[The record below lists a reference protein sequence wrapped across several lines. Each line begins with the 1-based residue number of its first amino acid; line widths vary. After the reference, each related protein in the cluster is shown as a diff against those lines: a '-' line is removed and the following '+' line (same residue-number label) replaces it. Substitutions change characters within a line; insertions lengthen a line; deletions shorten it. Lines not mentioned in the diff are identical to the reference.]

1 MTGAIV
7 ILALGLAS
15 PVLAA
20 VAPLRHALE
29 VRLDPAAH
37 TLEGTDR
44 VMLHATGSVAFK
56 LDPSLTVAR
65 VLVDDR
71 PAEVPARGGR
81 IALGE
86 GSEHTVVI
94 EYHGRL
100 PLLPKDGDEIGPIAG
115 AEGSYLPTGWFPTFG
130 GNLFDYEVSIDV
142 PDAQRALVPGRLT
155 AETTAGG
162 RYRATFAGIAPVAQ
176 LPLFAGPYKIAE
188 TFHRGWRLRTYF
200 RAAETDLADTYLER
214 TARYL
219 DLYDGWIGA
228 YVYPGFSVVSSPLPV
243 GLAFPG
249 MTYLGSQVLRLPFI
263 PDTSLGHEVLHS
275 WWGDGV
281 GVDGR
286 DGNWAEGLTTF
297 MADYTYTEQRGAQ
310 AAREQRLSW
319 LREFAILPA
328 PEDRPLGTFRG
339 RMHTASQATGYH
351 KAAFVFEML
360 RDQIGPDLFA
370 TAVRRFWQSHRL
382 SVASWNDLE
391 AAFSSAA
398 AGHSL
403 AAFFAQW
410 LTRSGAPRLALGQVG
425 SDGGRVSFTLSQD
438 EPPYE
443 LAVPVEV
450 ETDSTPVDRTVHL
463 AEVSRSYDVEGKGTP
478 RTLAVDPD
486 FRLFRRLDAVEI
498 PPILREVAFDATA
511 AAVIAASDP
520 AARTAAGELAASFFE
535 RQPVI
540 ETADA
545 ALPQHAALV
554 VGTVKEVTALLTR
567 AQVEAVPADLA
578 GKGTARAWAARRPD
592 HTPLAIVA
600 ADDAGALRAIVR
612 PLPHYG
618 GQSFVVFRG
627 SEALAKGLWPPGP
640 SPLWVALPT
649 RSPR

>member
-7 ILALGLAS
+7 LLALGVAS
-15 PVLAA
+15 HALAA
-20 VAPLRHALE
+20 AAPLRHALE
-29 VRLDPAAH
+29 VRLDPAAL

-44 VMLHATGSVAFK
+44 VTLHATGSVAFK
-56 LDPSLTVAR
+56 LAPGFTVAH
-65 VLVDDR
+65 VVVDDR
-71 PAEVPARGGR
+71 PAQVDARGGR

-86 GSEHTVVI
+86 GSDHTVAI

-100 PLLPKDGDEIGPIAG
+100 APLPKDGEAIGPIAG
-115 AEGSYLPTGWFPTFG
+115 PEGSYLPAGWFPTFG
-130 GNLFDYEVSIDV
+130 DLFDYEVSIDV
-142 PDAQRALVPGRLT
+142 PDSQRALVPGRLT

-162 RYRATFAGIAPVAQ
+162 RYRATFTGVAPVSE

-200 RAAETDLADTYLER
+200 RAEDTELADTYLER
-214 TARYL
+214 TAGYL

-228 YVYPGFSVVSSPLPV
+228 YAYPGFSVVSSPLPV

-275 WWGDGV
+275 WWGEGV
-281 GVDGR
+281 GVDAR

-328 PEDRPLGTFRG
+328 AEDHPLDTFRG
-339 RMHTASQATGYH
+339 RMHTVSQATGYH
-351 KAAFVFEML
+351 KAAFVFVML
-360 RDQIGPDLFA
+360 RDQIGSDAFA

-391 AAFSSAA
+391 VAFSSTA
-398 AGHSL
+398 AGRSL
-403 AAFFAQW
+403 AEFFAQW
-410 LTRSGAPRLALGQVG
+410 LTRFGAPRLKLGQVG
-425 SDGGRVSFTLSQD
+425 TDGGRVSFTLSQD
-438 EPPYE
+438 QPPYE
-443 LAVPVEV
+443 LAIPVEV
-450 ETDSTPVDRTVHL
+450 ETDGPPVDRTMHL
-463 AEVSRSYDVEGKGTP
+463 AEVSRSYDVEVAGAP

-486 FRLFRRLDAVEI
+486 FRLFRRLDAAEI
-498 PPILREVAFDATA
+498 PPILREVAFDA
-511 AAVIAASDP
+511 AAVAVVAASDP

-535 RQPVI
+535 RQPAI

-545 ALPQHAALV
+545 PLPQRPALV
-554 VGTVKEVTALLTR
+554 VGTAKEVTALLTR
-567 AQVEAVPADLA
+567 AQVEPAPPDLA
-578 GKGTARAWAARRPD
+578 GEGTARAWAARRPD
-592 HTPLAIVA
+592 HAPLAIVA
-600 ADDAGALRAIVR
+600 ADEAGALRAIVR

-618 GQSFVVFRG
+618 GESFVVFRG
-627 SEALAKGLWPPGP
+627 SEAVKKGLWPPGP
-640 SPLWVALPT
+640 SPLQVSLPT